1 MQVVAKLKSRHMAG
15 TFTKNKKCKTKL
27 HTGNKSSLQLP
38 TALHN
43 IYIDEPCSVS
53 GIISG
58 VNCDVAAWPGRE
70 RESDNEQRAYFG
82 IVTTD
87 RTIEFECSG
96 KGEKQMWIEGIQYMM
111 NFRAYMK

>member
-1 MQVVAKLKSRHMAG
+1 MAG
-15 TFTKNKKCKTKL
+15 TFTKNKKC
-27 HTGNKSSLQLP
+27 
-38 TALHN
+38 
-43 IYIDEPCSVS
+43 V
-53 GIISG
+53 ISG
-58 VNCDVAAWPGRE
+58 VNCEVAAWPGRE
-70 RESDNEQRAYFG
+70 KETDGEQQRAYFG

>member
-1 MQVVAKLKSRHMAG
+1 MAG
-15 TFTKNKKCKTKL
+15 TFTKNKKCKTAFIQTTDNL
-27 HTGNKSSLQLP
+27 SSC
-38 TALHN
+38 LHN
-43 IYIDEPCSVS
+43 LYIDEPCPVSV
-53 GIISG
+53 IISG

-70 RESDNEQRAYFG
+70 RERETDGEQQRAYFG

-111 NFRAYMK
+111 NFRAYVK